1 MKYKNWVNFKVF
13 LLQDIPPE
21 EELLVWYGQNSV
33 YHMGLPLTSHN
44 TGEGMQFL
52 YFIPRAAR
60 KLLRHSFL
68 FLWKNI

>member
-1 MKYKNWVNFKVF
+1 M
-13 LLQDIPPE
+13 LQDIPAE

-52 YFIPRAAR
+52 YCKGCSEIIETFILIPLEKYINA
-60 KLLRHSFL
+60 
-68 FLWKNI
+68 